1 MRVNLNTSFS
11 TEYRVQELKLCAFL
25 WAENFRI
32 EDIEVNAWY
41 PLFVNLKLN
50 QSEWC
55 MQNPK
60 QLIRSR
66 EILNFAHH
74 FKRTPIG
81 RNPVVL
87 FKKREKERIRQ
98 KSEVQKNRISPTCM
112 VLATWAGFINLFIS
126 PIVFAVEPIA
136 SESLTL
142 APIALAE
149 LLAAWT

>member
-1 MRVNLNTSFS
+1 
-11 TEYRVQELKLCAFL
+11 
-25 WAENFRI
+25 
-32 EDIEVNAWY
+32 
-41 PLFVNLKLN
+41 
-50 QSEWC
+50 

-60 QLIRSR
+60 QLIRSQEF
-66 EILNFAHH
+66 EIL
-74 FKRTPIG
+74 RTILWENSHWSESSG
-81 RNPVVL
+81 FVQQEG
-87 FKKREKERIRQ
+87 KRENKAEIRST
-98 KSEVQKNRISPTCM
+98 KKGMSPTCM